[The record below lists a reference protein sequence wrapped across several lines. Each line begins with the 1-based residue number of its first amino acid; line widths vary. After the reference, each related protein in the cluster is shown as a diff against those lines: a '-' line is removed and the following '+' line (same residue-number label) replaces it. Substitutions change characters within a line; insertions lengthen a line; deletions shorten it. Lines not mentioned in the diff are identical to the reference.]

1 MSDTIVSILLSA
13 AIALL
18 KLVVAYFVA
27 WATGTRVGERN
38 AYERMVSILV
48 ANDPPQNSITGAG
61 HPSGAVLP
69 RRDILAQLQTAR
81 SEELD
86 RARRQAIEGVAP
98 GPELCLLTLTMQM
111 TLLFALS
118 HAPSIAAQ
126 QALSPALA
134 SSGYPLEI
142 LLALVFIN
150 LALWLGTSLW
160 RGAILA
166 GLQKRFRGLSV
177 LGLLLVGGAALTS
190 CLYVLVAGR

>member
-18 KLVVAYFVA
+18 KLIVAYFVA
-27 WATGTRVGERN
+27 WAIGTRVGSTR
-38 AYERMVSILV
+38 AYEHMASILV
-48 ANDPPQNSITGAG
+48 ASSPPRDSDYPGG
-61 HPSGAVLP
+61 RPSQDVVS
-69 RRDILAQLQTAR
+69 RQDILAQLQSAR
-81 SEELD
+81 AEELD
-86 RARRQAIEGVAP
+86 RARREAIDGVVP
-98 GPELCLLTLTMQM
+98 GPELCLLSLTMET

-118 HAPSIAAQ
+118 HAPNVSAR

-134 SSGYPLEI
+134 ASGYPLEI
-142 LLALVFIN
+142 LLALVFIS
-150 LALWLGTSLW
+150 LALWLGTSMW

-177 LGLLLVGGAALTS
+177 FGLLLIGGAAFTS